1 VNIQTEHLDNHTV
14 RLTVEVDPER
24 VEKAMRQAAQRIAKK
39 GRIPGFRPGKAPL
52 NVVMNLYG
60 HEYILSEAVNDL
72 GNDIYGEAL
81 DASEIEPYAP
91 GALEDVKQED
101 GLKLIFV
108 VPKRPTVEL
117 GDYRELRIPYEP
129 EEVTDEIVTKAF
141 ESLREGQAVVETVE
155 RPAQIGDQLM
165 LGHFEIVQKTDENSD
180 EAETEEVETEA
191 EVDADTEVEFEEE
204 DDEGNKVLVHQHD
217 YTLVLREGDDDMLP
231 GLSAKLAGV
240 NPGDEMQFELEV
252 PADYKMDDIAG
263 KTMHVEASVQAVQA
277 RTIPEWTDEL
287 AERISEGDIKNMVDL
302 RADVRKRLE
311 ENSKAAADEK
321 VAWDALDKLAE
332 EAVIHYPEE
341 VIHDYLD
348 GLLGEFDQRLRQ
360 QGLTLKDYITI
371 SGRTE
376 DDLREEYKEVAE
388 KRARRSLVLGEIV
401 RQEKLDISSA
411 DIDAEIDRM
420 SQMFGEQSEQ
430 FKKFLSTAESR
441 SNIANRIVTDRAI
454 ARLAAIAKGENPAV
468 GPAPVAEVAP
478 EVEAESGENQVS
490 E

>member
-1 VNIQTEHLDNHTV
+1 
-14 RLTVEVDPER
+14 
-24 VEKAMRQAAQRIAKK
+24 
-39 GRIPGFRPGKAPL
+39 
-52 NVVMNLYG
+52 
-60 HEYILSEAVNDL
+60 
-72 GNDIYGEAL
+72 
-81 DASEIEPYAP
+81 
-91 GALEDVKQED
+91 
-101 GLKLIFV
+101 
-108 VPKRPTVEL
+108 
-117 GDYRELRIPYEP
+117 
-129 EEVTDEIVTKAF
+129 
-141 ESLREGQAVVETVE
+141 
-155 RPAQIGDQLM
+155 
-165 LGHFEIVQKTDENSD
+165 
-180 EAETEEVETEA
+180 
-191 EVDADTEVEFEEE
+191 
-204 DDEGNKVLVHQHD
+204 
-217 YTLVLREGDDDMLP
+217 
-231 GLSAKLAGV
+231 
-240 NPGDEMQFELEV
+240 
-252 PADYKMDDIAG
+252 
-263 KTMHVEASVQAVQA
+263 
-277 RTIPEWTDEL
+277 
-287 AERISEGDIKNMVDL
+287 MVDL